1 MSPTPVVATVGPAGS
16 TPKGGTINI
25 SNSGGGRCRT
35 HRQHPQAA
43 RHRRRQLRWWRV
55 AKLGTYHQNFSGDTY
70 QGGHRG
76 KQYRYEQGEMEAR
89 NTITEKSKS
98 TDSVTIVSIIRI
110 TKRERKAT
118 VGRKVYTSL
127 GSRLN
132 RSATTRAASST
143 PSLTTSVD
151 PLTGPC
157 TTGSRE
163 MLGSWL
169 RKHISTWSATACAR
183 VWPSSSKRLPTA
195 SSSWDIFLPAESRR
209 RSTTPASGAAFPP
222 QIGLKPKDARAV
234 SD

>member
-1 MSPTPVVATVGPAGS
+1 
-16 TPKGGTINI
+16 
-25 SNSGGGRCRT
+25 
-35 HRQHPQAA
+35 
-43 RHRRRQLRWWRV
+43 
-55 AKLGTYHQNFSGDTY
+55 
-70 QGGHRG
+70 
-76 KQYRYEQGEMEAR
+76 MEAR

-110 TKRERKAT
+110 TKSERKAT
-118 VGRKVYTSL
+118 AGRKVYTSL

-132 RSATTRAASST
+132 RSATARAASST
-143 PSLTTSVD
+143 SSLTTSVD

-183 VWPSSSKRLPTA
+183 AWPSSSKRLPTA

-209 RSTTPASGAAFPP
+209 RSMTPASGAAFPP

-234 SD
+234 SDWLRKLQTRCPSPAQEARRSSRPFWATTSSCICRCTSCRSRAAS